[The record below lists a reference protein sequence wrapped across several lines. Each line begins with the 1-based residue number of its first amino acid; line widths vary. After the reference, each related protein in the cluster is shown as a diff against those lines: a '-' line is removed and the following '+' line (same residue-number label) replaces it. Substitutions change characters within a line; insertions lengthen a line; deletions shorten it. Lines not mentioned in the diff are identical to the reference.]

1 MRRID
6 PLEPRTLFSTQSDL
20 VALINAER
28 ADPSGARAEF
38 GLTMPAGL
46 PDGPR
51 PALRET
57 AVFDAFAQSYAQ
69 WLADHSV
76 LTHSG
81 YGSTPL
87 QRAQAADPAIF
98 YDVEN
103 AGLSPTWSTDPEWI
117 KSKVINLQKMM
128 VQDTGHFA
136 QIEDPGTLLVG
147 IGIAVGTYQASPAI
161 FYTCEMCTAIPNI
174 PDANNDGVVDSGD
187 FVALSRHFNTVTPIA
202 APALPG
208 DYSPVT
214 FAWQTGDFNRD
225 GRVNALDFNELAV
238 NFGSGAN

>member
-1 MRRID
+1 M
-6 PLEPRTLFSTQSDL
+6 
-20 VALINAER
+20 
-28 ADPSGARAEF
+28 GAHR
-38 GLTMPAGL
+38 
-46 PDGPR
+46 
-51 PALRET
+51 
-57 AVFDAFAQSYAQ
+57 
-69 WLADHSV
+69 
-76 LTHSG
+76 
-81 YGSTPL
+81 L

-136 QIEDPGTLLVG
+136 QLEDPGTLLVG
-147 IGIAVGTYQASPAI
+147 IGIALGTYQASPAI

-187 FVALSRHFNTVTPIA
+187 FVALSRNFNTVTPIA

-238 NFGSGAN
+238 GGGWRRELWISELNCIKVCFRESQCRQCGPARSVNSEPALNKIHPRSESCLHGNIHEHGPDR